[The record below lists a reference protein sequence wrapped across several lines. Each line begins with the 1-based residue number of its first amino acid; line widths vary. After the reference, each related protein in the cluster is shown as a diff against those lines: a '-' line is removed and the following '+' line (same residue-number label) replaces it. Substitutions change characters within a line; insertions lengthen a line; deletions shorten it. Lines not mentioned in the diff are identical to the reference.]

1 MNLLATIVSVA
12 LAQAAPAA
20 APASGESRT
29 LGPAVQLTFPDRFI
43 KAGEAYFS
51 PDAKQIVFQAIEKA
65 ADGGTPDEF
74 YAMFVAD
81 SVRDA
86 SGAVTGLANIRRVS
100 PKGSANTCG
109 WFDPSRPGTL
119 VFASTVVPPTESD
132 APGYQRGTGR
142 YKWMFPREMR
152 VVEVDLA
159 KADGTEATLKP
170 VVGEGTAYVAEG
182 STSPDG
188 RHLIYCDLATGQG
201 DLYVLDRKTGK
212 KMLLVGAPGYDGGP
226 FFSPE
231 GTRITYRSDRTG
243 NNLLQIFVADL
254 DLAADGSIR
263 GVREERQVTR
273 DTNVNWAPFWHPDG
287 ATLVFAS
294 SAIGHRNYEVFAV
307 DAASGTRS
315 KDDATRQTRYGTNL
329 RRITDAEGADVL
341 PVFSPDGKWM
351 LWTGQRGEDR
361 SSQLYVAEWR
371 DLPPE
376 PPAGYGASGGGRPA
390 ERPASR

>member
-1 MNLLATIVSVA
+1 MPLLASIVSVA
-12 LAQAAPAA
+12 LAQAPPAP
-20 APASGESRT
+20 PAGGESRT

-51 PDAKQIVFQAIEKA
+51 PDAKRIVFQAIEKA
-65 ADGGTPDEF
+65 ADGGPPDEF

-81 SVRDA
+81 CVRDA
-86 SGAVTGLANIRRVS
+86 SGAVTGLADIRRVS
-100 PKGSANTCG
+100 PPGSANTCG

-119 VFASTVVPPTESD
+119 IFASTVVPPTESD

-152 VVEVDLA
+152 IVEVDLA
-159 KADGTEATLKP
+159 KADGSAGSLEPL
-170 VVGEGTAYVAEG
+170 VGDGTAYVAEG
-182 STSPDG
+182 ATSPDG
-188 RHLIYCDLATGQG
+188 RHLIHCDLATGQG

-212 KMLLVGAPGYDGGP
+212 RLLLVGAPGYDGGP

-231 GTRITYRSDRTG
+231 GRRIAYRSDRDG
-243 NNLLQIFVADL
+243 DNLLQVFVADL
-254 DLAADGSIR
+254 EFAADGSIV

-273 DTNVNWAPFWHPDG
+273 NGHVNWAPFWHPDG
-287 ATLVFAS
+287 KTLVFAS
-294 SAIGHRNYEVFAV
+294 SAMGHRNYEVFAA
-307 DAASGTRS
+307 DAAAGSRS
-315 KDDATRQTRYGTNL
+315 ASDPTPQSRYGTNF

-351 LWTGQRGEDR
+351 MWTGQRGEDR

-376 PPAGYGASGGGRPA
+376 PPAASGGPRGR
-390 ERPASR
+390 